1 MMSKRRGG
9 RFLRQARG
17 LAGIVAAA
25 TLASALS
32 GSPSLAASA
41 PQAATDLAQAG
52 PDATPLI
59 QKIEPDHGAPGE
71 QVTVLVTGANFSSGA
86 YVSASSP
93 FVHVVST
100 ERVSAT
106 ELRAQL
112 AIGAKAEAGAVTL
125 YVANPTSVVAQTQFT
140 IAASA

>member
-1 MMSKRRGG
+1 MMSKRREG
-9 RFLRQARG
+9 RFLDQARG
-17 LAGIVAAA
+17 LAGFVAAA

-41 PQAATDLAQAG
+41 QQAATDPAQAG

-71 QVTVLVTGANFSSGA
+71 QVTVVVRGANFYSGG

-93 FVHVVST
+93 FID
-100 ERVSAT
+100 
-106 ELRAQL
+106 
-112 AIGAKAEAGAVTL
+112 IGC
-125 YVANPTSVVAQTQFT
+125 TQRM
-140 IAASA
+140 A